1 MIVASG
7 HQSEA
12 HKVNARPPKQPAAG
26 HCAAIFEC
34 GAFCQVVI
42 PAKAG
47 IHFGTDE
54 FADSGFR
61 RSPNDVS
68 L

>member
-26 HCAAIFEC
+26 HCATISEC
-34 GAFCQVVI
+34 SAFCQVVV
-42 PAKAG
+42 PAFAG
-47 IHFGTDE
+47 MTLIFDLYK
-54 FADSGFR
+54 
-61 RSPNDVS
+61 S
-68 L
+68 LLGQTLSA